1 MILMILLR
9 IKTDFR
15 FV

>member
-9 IKTDFR
+9 IEAEFR